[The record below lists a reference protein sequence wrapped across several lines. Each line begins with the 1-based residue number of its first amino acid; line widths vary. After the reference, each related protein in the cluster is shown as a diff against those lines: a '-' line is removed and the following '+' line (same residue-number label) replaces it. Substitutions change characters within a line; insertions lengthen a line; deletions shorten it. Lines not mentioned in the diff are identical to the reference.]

1 MRLTIAAG
9 LIMGVALATQS
20 ALGAH
25 TRAKVGHAAGA
36 VRVHES
42 APWYIAMNVGH
53 RAGHSADTRGTHA
66 RRLREAD
73 AIESS

>member
-36 VRVHES
+36 GRVHES

-53 RAGHSADTRGTHA
+53 RAGTRGANT
-66 RRLREAD
+66 RRLSEAD
-73 AIESS
+73 AIEFS